1 MVGSILPEA
10 RSALTKLILYRFRS
24 HTRLIKHLYYLKF
37 EYWFSCGM
45 RAVCTCAMA
54 CIMYTWLLV
63 RTRVSSWAHC
73 KIIPMSLN
81 VNASAISYVSLV
93 NYRKPLYNSLVGVQ
107 FSIYLSPEGK
117 CLLWR
122 CHLVE
127 PPHRH
132 VTPSASRLPRTVA
145 CWSIIIICLS
155 PPVRYTVPGHVS
167 HHTTTLS
174 N

>member
-1 MVGSILPEA
+1 MYNVYM
-10 RSALTKLILYRFRS
+10 T
-24 HTRLIKHLYYLKF
+24 
-37 EYWFSCGM
+37 SC
-45 RAVCTCAMA
+45 T
-54 CIMYTWLLV
+54 Y
-63 RTRVSSWAHC
+63 SSWAHC

-132 VTPSASRLPRTVA
+132 VTPSASRLPYCCMLVNNNNMSVTTSTLHCTRA
-145 CWSIIIICLS
+145 CKSPYHYSFKLEITENIVLTSVWRKLFWIRMESIL
-155 PPVRYTVPGHVS
+155 PGWGGILPWGRMHP
-167 HHTTTLS
+167 TCR
-174 N
+174 